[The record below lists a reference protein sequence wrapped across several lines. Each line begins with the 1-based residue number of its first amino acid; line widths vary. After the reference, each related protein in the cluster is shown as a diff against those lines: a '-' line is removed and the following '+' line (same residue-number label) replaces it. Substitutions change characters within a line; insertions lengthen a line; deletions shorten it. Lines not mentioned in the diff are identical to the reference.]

1 MEGRHALRISPPF
14 KRLPLLCGSMFL
26 FGGLLEYVMC
36 KTGFYTVYTVK
47 GGKREAE
54 ELQKDED
61 FWHRVR
67 TRREARARAA
77 LISDSE

>member
-1 MEGRHALRISPPF
+1 MEGRHALRISPPY

-26 FGGLLEYVMC
+26 FGGIMEYVMC

-54 ELQKDED
+54 EMQKDAN
-61 FWHRVR
+61 FWLRVKA
-67 TRREARARAA
+67 RRKAR
-77 LISDSE
+77 SDATSIQDD